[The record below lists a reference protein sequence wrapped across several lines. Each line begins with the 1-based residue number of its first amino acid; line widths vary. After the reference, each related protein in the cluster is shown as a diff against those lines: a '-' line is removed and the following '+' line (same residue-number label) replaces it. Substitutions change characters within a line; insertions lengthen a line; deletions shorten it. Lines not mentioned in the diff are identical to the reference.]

1 MNEGHL
7 NANFRKILPIEVLN
21 KEGVNKVFIYH
32 EDRGYIMRIENRE
45 EREGLI
51 KPSFNNHDMFDS
63 MKERVNQVSFFI
75 VCLKF
80 KIFKDF

>member
-1 MNEGHL
+1 MEN
-7 NANFRKILPIEVLN
+7 R
-21 KEGVNKVFIYH
+21 
-32 EDRGYIMRIENRE
+32 EDRGKR
-45 EREGLI
+45 GF

-63 MKERVNQVSFFI
+63 MKERVNQISFFI